1 MICLSLFTTIQSIF
15 EIRSHLIKLEEAWLW
30 FPFSTTALSVN
41 TQLPLHYSN
50 ISMLSNLSPNWWQ
63 NDVAAVKKKKKN
75 RKKTSWTTAWPFT
88 STGNKL
94 APTLDWKGSA
104 MKANCT
110 LLRNKKKRLN
120 MLWILK
126 TDGVWCSWWE
136 QSHCRSDPSVC
147 LALWIV
153 TGCKFLSSIANSHLQ
168 QGKYDIMTVKAELI
182 RMHIKPY
189 CMILKR
195 WRTVCRQHL
204 ISSHRRAFKP
214 VLYGKILSYI
224 AVIDVM
230 RINFIS

>member
-1 MICLSLFTTIQSIF
+1 
-15 EIRSHLIKLEEAWLW
+15 
-30 FPFSTTALSVN
+30 
-41 TQLPLHYSN
+41 
-50 ISMLSNLSPNWWQ
+50 MLSNLSPNWWQ

-110 LLRNKKKRLN
+110 LLRNKKKVKHALNSQNWRGLMQLMGTKSLQKRPLRLLSTLN
-120 MLWILK
+120 S
-126 TDGVWCSWWE
+126 DGLQISFIH
-136 QSHCRSDPSVC
+136 S
-147 LALWIV
+147 
-153 TGCKFLSSIANSHLQ
+153 KLSSSARKIWHNDGKGGANTDWDAH
-168 QGKYDIMTVKAELI
+168 KD
-182 RMHIKPY
+182 

-214 VLYGKILSYI
+214 VLHGKILSYI

>member
-1 MICLSLFTTIQSIF
+1 
-15 EIRSHLIKLEEAWLW
+15 
-30 FPFSTTALSVN
+30 
-41 TQLPLHYSN
+41 
-50 ISMLSNLSPNWWQ
+50 MLSNLSPNWWQ

-153 TGCKFLSSIANSHLQ
+153 TGCKFLSSIANAHLQ
-168 QGKYDIMTVKAELI
+168 QVKYDIMTVKAELI
-182 RMHIKPY
+182 RTEMHIK
-189 CMILKR
+189 
-195 WRTVCRQHL
+195 TVWYWSADVLSAGNIWYRVT
-204 ISSHRRAFKP
+204 AEPKP
-214 VLYGKILSYI
+214 VLHGKILSYI